1 MGLVLSSSIHSFFV
15 SIVYSLFDNCVVFI
29 FYYLFSCNWSCYFI
43 LKLSPKYTRR
53 HSFLSKKISSDSST
67 ANMHSTTLISAL
79 ALAGTA
85 LSGTIRPDPPSNPT
99 TPTQISKTPVLTNL
113 PVPLFVPRQASACFI
128 VGDTTLPA
136 EVEDV
141 VTSLQNTITC
151 DASTTTLSGVPDV
164 TSGSTTFS
172 SIDFSASSSSPLTF
186 ALSESAT
193 ETPLAST
200 DLALFQDQL
209 NVYLATEAGI
219 RSVGGGLGIK
229 APKFFLAMQVA
240 RIKTAQ
246 GIEITDPGQTVEH
259 LLGKVTK
266 NAVKESQATLDQI
279 TALAS
284 ELA

>member
-1 MGLVLSSSIHSFFV
+1 
-15 SIVYSLFDNCVVFI
+15 
-29 FYYLFSCNWSCYFI
+29 
-43 LKLSPKYTRR
+43 
-53 HSFLSKKISSDSST
+53 
-67 ANMHSTTLISAL
+67 MHSATLISAL

-85 LSGTIRPDPPSNPT
+85 LS
-99 TPTQISKTPVLTNL
+99 
-113 PVPLFVPRQASACFI
+113 VPLFVPRQASACFI
-128 VGDTTLPA
+128 VGSTTLSA

-141 VTSLQNTITC
+141 VTSLQSTITC
-151 DASTTTLSGVPDV
+151 SPDTTTLSGVPDV

-186 ALSESAT
+186 ALSEFAT

-219 RSVGGGLGIK
+219 RSVGGGLAIK

-266 NAVKESQATLDQI
+266 NAVRESQATLDQI

>member
-1 MGLVLSSSIHSFFV
+1 M
-15 SIVYSLFDNCVVFI
+15 Y
-29 FYYLFSCNWSCYFI
+29 
-43 LKLSPKYTRR
+43 
-53 HSFLSKKISSDSST
+53 ST
-67 ANMHSTTLISAL
+67 ALISAL

-85 LSGTIRPDPPSNPT
+85 LS
-99 TPTQISKTPVLTNL
+99 
-113 PVPLFVPRQASACFI
+113 VPLFVPRQTTACFV
-128 VGDTTLPA
+128 VGSTTLPA
-136 EVEDV
+136 EVQDV
-141 VTSLQNTITC
+141 VTSLQDTITC
-151 DASTTTLSGVPDV
+151 SSTVKTISGVPDV

-172 SIDFSASSSSPLTF
+172 SIDFSASSSSPLAF
-186 ALSESAT
+186 ALSEFAT
-193 ETPLAST
+193 DTPLAST

-246 GIEITDPGQTVEH
+246 GIAITDPGQTVEH

-266 NAVKESQATLDQI
+266 NAVRESQTTLDQI

-284 ELA
+284 QLA

>member
-85 LSGTIRPDPPSNPT
+85 LS
-99 TPTQISKTPVLTNL
+99 
-113 PVPLFVPRQASACFI
+113 VPLFVPRQASACFI

-186 ALSESAT
+186 ALSEFAT